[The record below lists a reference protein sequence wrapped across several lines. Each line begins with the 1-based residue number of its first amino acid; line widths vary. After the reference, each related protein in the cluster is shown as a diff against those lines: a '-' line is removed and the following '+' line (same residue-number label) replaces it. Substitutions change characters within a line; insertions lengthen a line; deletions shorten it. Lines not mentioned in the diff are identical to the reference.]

1 MYLYCGKRIT
11 REEKRRRQRLRA
23 NLIGVAL
30 AAALV
35 VAGIILG
42 LTAGASLC
50 RGPSISTR
58 YPTRTTPR

>member
-1 MYLYCGKRIT
+1 MGRTSAAPRTYGGIARYLYCGKRIT

-42 LTAGASLC
+42 LTAGARL
-50 RGPSISTR
+50 
-58 YPTRTTPR
+58 